1 LRGVTAAS
9 ANPITGSVLLEYDP
23 NVISPSN
30 VGDVLA
36 THGYALGTTEAEI
49 EAGAG
54 WSDKVAIAAGDW
66 AINALVERLAL
77 AMISVLA

>member
-1 LRGVTAAS
+1 MSLIS
-9 ANPITGSVLLEYDP
+9 LFSQ

-36 THGYALGTTEAEI
+36 TRGYALGATEAET

-54 WSDKVAIAAGDW
+54 WADKLANAARDW
-66 AINALVERLAL
+66 AINALAERLAL
-77 AMISVLA
+77 AMINALA